1 MAPPSNVVI
10 PEPSLR
16 PVIVLE
22 TQIPGLG
29 LRASLDQRG
38 MLFLA
43 MIHIESDA
51 AATVSAHYSQ
61 NVHRAAT
68 EGIQTGTVVY
78 LLAKGEA
85 DRFFEWLRTG
95 VSYPG
100 GVN

>member
-1 MAPPSNVVI
+1 MAPPTNVVI

-22 TQIPGLG
+22 TQIPGFG
-29 LRASLDQRG
+29 LRASFDQRG
-38 MLFLA
+38 VLFLA
-43 MIHIESDA
+43 LIHIESDA
-51 AATVSAHYSQ
+51 AATVSAHNSQ
-61 NVHRAAT
+61 NVLRAAT

-85 DRFFEWLRTG
+85 DRFFIWLRTG
-95 VSYPG
+95 DSYPG